1 MSGTFLAAPYQQRA
15 LLAIVILGV
24 VAAVVG
30 VHVVLRRMAFVADA
44 MSHTVLPGVVVANL
58 LGGPLYA
65 GALVAGVTTAML
77 LGFPAR
83 ARRIGEDAA
92 VAIVL
97 ASFFALG
104 VAIVSRGRSFA
115 TDLTGFLF
123 GSLLTVDADD
133 LLLMGIVGG
142 VAIVAMVVFHKELV
156 LRAFDREA
164 AEAIGLPI
172 AARPAR
178 RPRRGA
184 RDRDGA
190 PGRRHPARR
199 GLRDHPRSDRPPA
212 RSRRR
217 PLDAGRRSDR
227 RPVWDARPRDR
238 ARGRHARRR
247 PCRTRGDGR
256 GVADVG
262 LPRRRRRR
270 MVAGSDAVGV
280 NDLVDAAASLVREPL
295 LRRALLEIVLVGAL
309 GGVVGVHV
317 VLRRLPFF
325 VMTLSHA
332 TLPGLVVA
340 SLLGVSLV
348 LGAAVAAVVVV
359 GVVVLVGVAG
369 RIEDTSGVGVV
380 LTGSLA
386 VGALVLSIGQG
397 TARDLSAFLVG
408 SVVTVRPLDVVLTAG
423 LGLLVVLVLALA
435 HKELVLVAFDPAAAD
450 AAGYQ
455 RGPIDLLLLV
465 TVAVTLAVAV
475 PAGGVVLSV
484 ALLVTPASAARLWCD
499 RVVTTMALAATFGVF
514 AGVVGL
520 VASAAWDVAAGAA
533 IALAATAVLAGS
545 AAIRALAPSRG
556 LRRT

>member
-1 MSGTFLAAPYQQRA
+1 
-15 LLAIVILGV
+15 
-24 VAAVVG
+24 
-30 VHVVLRRMAFVADA
+30 
-44 MSHTVLPGVVVANL
+44 
-58 LGGPLYA
+58 
-65 GALVAGVTTAML
+65 
-77 LGFPAR
+77 
-83 ARRIGEDAA
+83 
-92 VAIVL
+92 
-97 ASFFALG
+97 
-104 VAIVSRGRSFA
+104 
-115 TDLTGFLF
+115 
-123 GSLLTVDADD
+123 
-133 LLLMGIVGG
+133 
-142 VAIVAMVVFHKELV
+142 
-156 LRAFDREA
+156 
-164 AEAIGLPI
+164 
-172 AARPAR
+172 
-178 RPRRGA
+178 
-184 RDRDGA
+184 
-190 PGRRHPARR
+190 
-199 GLRDHPRSDRPPA
+199 
-212 RSRRR
+212 
-217 PLDAGRRSDR
+217 
-227 RPVWDARPRDR
+227 
-238 ARGRHARRR
+238 
-247 PCRTRGDGR
+247 
-256 GVADVG
+256 
-262 LPRRRRRR
+262 